1 MSAVEVVDSPA
12 VGLPIPE
19 PGSPAVP
26 FDHHTP
32 TAADPASSEDPSG
45 AVVPFASSDRGRR
58 DAQARV
64 VAAGALSDQE
74 PVHAASPDDESAPD
88 PTPFLELRLF
98 AEVFADLQ
106 QNRIAL
112 GNRIGAAERTGYVL
126 VDALIPLHEAAK
138 QNEHQAG
145 LAMRRCFRRVAPGL
159 VAWGKEQPGIGEHL
173 LARLIGVIGHPVWA
187 YPHHWQGD
195 GADRVLIAD
204 EPYQRKVSQL
214 WSYCGH
220 GDPARRRAKGMTADD
235 AMGLGNPRAKMLVRL
250 IAEATMKQVGSPAA
264 AIAPSTPSEGSPLP
278 DSTFDP
284 TGQAADA
291 ALTPSA
297 GGSPSAPSGHT
308 ALAPHSPHAAG
319 APSETDAATSR
330 TTANGSSR
338 RRSPY
343 RDIYDSARVEYATRE
358 GWTPGHQ
365 HSAALRLVGKNI
377 LRDLWIA
384 AHEDGAA

>member
-1 MSAVEVVDSPA
+1 MSTAEVVDAPA
-12 VGLPIPE
+12 QDVPTPGLPA
-19 PGSPAVP
+19 PGVP

-32 TAADPASSEDPSG
+32 TTLHATPRGSASG
-45 AVVPFASSDRGRR
+45 VVVPFASSDHYGS
-58 DAQARV
+58 DTHTQRV
-64 VAAGALSDQE
+64 VAGISSDQE
-74 PVHAASPDDESAPD
+74 PEIRAHPISHPAPD

-112 GNRIGAAERTGYVL
+112 GNRISAAERTGYVL

-159 VAWGKEQPGIGEHL
+159 VEWGKEQPGIGEHL

-195 GADRVLIAD
+195 GADRVLVAD
-204 EPYQRKVSQL
+204 EPFERKVSQL

-220 GDPARRRAKGMTADD
+220 GDPARKRAKGMTADD

-250 IAEATMKQVGSPAA
+250 IAEATMKQIGSSATVVAA
-264 AIAPSTPSEGSPLP
+264 TPRTGSSLMSTL
-278 DSTFDP
+278 DP
-284 TGQAADA
+284 TDHRTHDNQTDCV
-291 ALTPSA
+291 
-297 GGSPSAPSGHT
+297 GGSPSAPNGLDRLDARTS
-308 ALAPHSPHAAG
+308 LAVG
-319 APSETDAATSR
+319 APSETDDAISESTPMRGA
-330 TTANGSSR
+330 R

-343 RDIYDSARVEYATRE
+343 RDVYDDARLEYATRE

-365 HSAALRLVGKNI
+365 HSAALRLVGKHI

-384 AHEDGAA
+384 AHEDTAN

>member
-1 MSAVEVVDSPA
+1 MSTAEVVDTPA
-12 VGLPIPE
+12 SLDPAPNGTA
-19 PGSPAVP
+19 PGVP

-32 TAADPASSEDPSG
+32 TKVLPTPRTSASG
-45 AVVPFASSDRGRR
+45 VVVPFASNDREGCE
-58 DAQARV
+58 ARTGL
-64 VAAGALSDQE
+64 VAAGTLSDQE
-74 PVHAASPDDESAPD
+74 PEIRAYPISHPAPD

-112 GNRIGAAERTGYVL
+112 GNRISAAERTGYVL

-187 YPHHWQGD
+187 YPHHWQGE
-195 GADRVLIAD
+195 GTDRVLVAD
-204 EPYQRKVSQL
+204 EPFERKVSQL

-220 GDPARRRAKGMTADD
+220 GDATRKRAKGMTADD
-235 AMGLGNPRAKMLVRL
+235 AMGLGNPRAKMLTRL
-250 IAEATMKQVGSPAA
+250 IAECTMKQIGSPATNEVPTPLA
-264 AIAPSTPSEGSPLP
+264 GPSLV
-278 DSTFDP
+278 STLDP
-284 TGQAADA
+284 TDLGSTD
-291 ALTPSA
+291 THTCPV
-297 GGSPSAPSGHT
+297 GGSPSAPSSHPPGDT
-308 ALAPHSPHAAG
+308 QTSPAAG
-319 APSETDAATSR
+319 AHLETDAAIG
-330 TTANGSSR
+330 ASSPIPHAR

-343 RDIYDSARVEYATRE
+343 RDVYDDARTEYATRE

-365 HSAALRLVGKNI
+365 HSAALRLVGKHI